1 MRGCGGRLEHADRS
15 WHCARRHH
23 FDVARSG
30 YLNLLQPQ
38 DRRSADPGDS
48 RAAIEARAALLAR
61 GIGRAI
67 LEHVVDAVR
76 AIGLPARS
84 VVIDLGCGSGEL
96 LGAVAATRHI
106 AGIGIDLSTSAASRA
121 AKAFPT
127 LTWIVANADR
137 RLPIIDSST
146 DLVVSMHG
154 RRNAAECARILL
166 PGGHLLV
173 VVPAA
178 DDLIELRETVL
189 GTRVERD
196 RADLVITEHAND
208 FSLVS
213 RAVAH
218 ERHALERDAL
228 EQLLRGTYR
237 GERAAAAAAK
247 DTLSALEVTLASD
260 LLMFRRS

>member
-1 MRGCGGRLEHADRS
+1 VRGCGRRLDYEDRS
-15 WHCARRHH
+15 WRCAARHH

-38 DRRSADPGDS
+38 DRRSAAPGDS
-48 RAAIEARAALLAR
+48 RAAIEARASLLAR
-61 GIGRAI
+61 GVGRVI
-67 LEHVVDAVR
+67 LEQVADAIR
-76 AIGLPARS
+76 AIGLPAHC
-84 VVIDLGCGSGEL
+84 VVVDLGCGSGEL
-96 LGAVAATRHI
+96 LGAVAATDQI
-106 AGIGIDLSTSAASRA
+106 AGIGIDLSSAAANRA

-137 RLPIIDSST
+137 RLPILDSST
-146 DLVVSMHG
+146 EVVVSMHG
-154 RRNAAECARILL
+154 RRSAAECARILR

-178 DDLIELRETVL
+178 DDLIELRENVL
-189 GTRVERD
+189 GARVERD
-196 RADLVITEHAND
+196 RSDLVITEHAHR

-213 RAVAH
+213 RAVAR
-218 ERHALERDAL
+218 ERQRLERDAL

-237 GERAAAAAAK
+237 GERIAAAAAK

-260 LLMFRRS
+260 LLLFRRS